1 MAPASAPT
9 STSASVFDAFAA
21 VDDPRVDRS
30 KRHRLLDILTI
41 TLCGV
46 LSGADGWVDIVTF
59 AHAKEPWLRSFLPLP
74 NGIPSHDTFG
84 RVFAALDPVQ
94 FQQGF
99 FAWVQATTSQLPD
112 LTDLDGLQHV
122 ALDGKTLRRS
132 HDRTNGHGPL
142 HLVSAW
148 ASANRLVLGQVAVET
163 KSNEI
168 VALPA
173 LIQLL
178 DLTHCL
184 TTIDAIGC
192 QTAIAA
198 AIIEQGGE
206 YALALKGNQGTLHR
220 EVAATFAHARATG
233 FAGITHDTFVTLEKG
248 HGRIE
253 ERRWWTISDPAYLAY
268 LDPTGA
274 WRKLRS
280 IAMVERERTIGET
293 VTRETQYYLASVAS
307 ARTVGRGV
315 RLHWGVENGLHWVL
329 DIAFREDECRVRM
342 GHAAQNLAMVRHPAL
357 NVLRQDTASKI
368 GVKARRLKAAWDTS
382 YLACLLGQLN

>member
-1 MAPASAPT
+1 MPATSAP
-9 STSASVFDAFAA
+9 ASVFDAFAEL
-21 VDDPRVDRS
+21 DDPRVDRT

-41 TLCGV
+41 ALCAV
-46 LSGADGWVDIVTF
+46 LSGADNWVEIEAFGHT
-59 AHAKEPWLRSFLPLP
+59 KEPWLRSFLALP

-84 RVFAALDPVQ
+84 RLFAALDPVQ

-99 FAWVQATTSQLPD
+99 FAWVQAATAHRPG
-112 LTDLDGLQHV
+112 LTPPDGLDHV

-132 HDRTNGHGPL
+132 HDRANGQGPL

-173 LIQLL
+173 LIKLL
-178 DLTHCL
+178 DLTDCL
-184 TTIDAIGC
+184 VTIDAIGT

-198 AIIEQGGE
+198 AIVEQGGE

-220 EVAATFAHARATG
+220 EVAATFAHAQATG
-233 FAGITHDTFVTLEKG
+233 FAGITHDTYRTLEKG

-253 ERRWWTISDPAYLAY
+253 ERRWWTISDPAYRAY

-274 WRKLRS
+274 WRKLTS
-280 IAMVERERTIGET
+280 IAMVERERTIGAT

-307 ARTVGRGV
+307 ATTVGRGV
-315 RLHWGVENGLHWVL
+315 RRHWGVENGLHWVL
-329 DIAFREDECRVRM
+329 DIAFREDECRVRT
-342 GHAAQNLAMVRHPAL
+342 GHAPQNLAIVRHLAL
-357 NVLRQDTASKI
+357 NLLRQDTVPKI

-382 YLACLLGQLN
+382 YLSRLLGQLN